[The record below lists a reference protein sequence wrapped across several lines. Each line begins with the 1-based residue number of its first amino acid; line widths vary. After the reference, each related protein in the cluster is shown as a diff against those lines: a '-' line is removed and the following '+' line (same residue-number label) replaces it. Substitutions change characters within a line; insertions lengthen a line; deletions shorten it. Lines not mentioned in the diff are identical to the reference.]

1 MRWQIYIG
9 GEFVGGADVA
19 QELAESGEL
28 QVSGG
33 QGGAGVRGK
42 GLVVRG

>member
-1 MRWQIYIG
+1 M
-9 GEFVGGADVA
+9 GGADVA

-33 QGGAGVRGK
+33 QGGAEFRVQGSWFGVRGS
-42 GLVVRG
+42 G